1 VIEGIASFFP
11 ETAMASFC
19 TMLVLALI
27 LAVIIHTLIKNI
39 VVTCA
44 FAVIA
49 EAVLAILYFVNS
61 SLFEGLIQDIL
72 GVFDL
77 TGHFSDF
84 ASGILDVTGIIY
96 YLSVIGIFL
105 FLTVQS
111 IQKRRWS

>member
-1 VIEGIASFFP
+1 
-11 ETAMASFC
+11 
-19 TMLVLALI
+19 MLVLALI
-27 LAVIIHTLIKNI
+27 LALIIHVLMKNI
-39 VVTCA
+39 VITLA

-49 EAVLAILYFVNS
+49 EAALSVLYFVKAS
-61 SLFEGLIQDIL
+61 IYEGLIQDIL
-72 GVFDL
+72 GVLDL

-84 ASGILDVTGIIY
+84 SSGILDITGIVY